1 MPIHCLDFPVLRTP
15 LLPYS
20 FADNL
25 SREKLHSLL
34 ALPMVQEAIFIASPN
49 LYTTLQEYLQGNN
62 VHDKKNDKLAISL
75 AKYLLRMC
83 YRCTPFGLFAG
94 ITPLSPTSEDSTH
107 QPEKVLA
114 TTATSTYRHT
124 RLDMDYLCALAYKL
138 GKQPEIR
145 AVLRYFP
152 NNTLYEV
159 GESLRYAEYRLTKR
173 TRNHFLVSIDNSEY
187 VQRILTAAQHGETLE
202 NLAKVITDEEI
213 TFEEAFEFINEMVDS
228 QVLVSE
234 LEPNITDQEY
244 FEKLLSK
251 NLPAL
256 AIFPKIQATLQA
268 IDTAPLGT
276 ATHQYYTIA
285 EELKTLGTDF
295 ELGQLFQVDIKLDRP
310 CHISEE
316 LTQELQATI
325 TLLLQTTTY
334 QEHGNLKKFRELF
347 YERYETQEV
356 SLLQVLDNETG
367 FGYPASENQQAD
379 NSPLLNG
386 IGFRG
391 QGGSGARSYDWT
403 GWQQFL
409 VEKFIATTA
418 KGETVIHLTKEE
430 IEKFKVRKA
439 QKPANS
445 LYCFANLIKTD
456 TQTDNP
462 QTKIFLKGVSCPSA
476 ATLLGRFC
484 HLDKNLTAQVKEA
497 LATEASQRPDTVFAE
512 IVHINQGRIGNVSM
526 RPQLRPYEIP
536 IVIQA
541 STDQE
546 HTILL
551 EDLYVSI
558 RENRIFLRSKRLNK
572 EVIPRLSSA
581 HNFGANALPFYHF
594 LCDLQYQNYVTG
606 YYWNWGALDNMEV
619 LPRVVVDNKI
629 ILAKARWIL
638 KPSDL
643 QVVEKAKGNDKI
655 DALRQLLAAKKV
667 SRWVIIK
674 EGDNEL
680 PIDTHNDF
688 AMQVL
693 LDFIS
698 PHRAILLEENL
709 FNPTPT
715 GKQTTLDVFTNEFI
729 FPLQFIDEEAKEQGV
744 QAPITVKNNSVVRN
758 FAVGSE
764 WLFVKIYCGVQTAD
778 KVLLDVIKP
787 FVEELVAQEVID
799 KWFFIR
805 YADPQSHIRLRL
817 HRSDGNFGNALQQLH
832 TLLAPYL
839 SHRLVTN
846 IETAIYK
853 REIER
858 YGSDT
863 IEIAESIFCAD
874 SNLVVNLL
882 PHLGEGDY
890 ADTLRW
896 QFALVNIDQFLNAF
910 GFDLLAKK
918 ELLQTLQN
926 SFQIEFGVTSKDA
939 KKMLGDKFRAER
951 KGIEALLMDNPPEV
965 FTPIFELFQERN
977 TALKAMIELLV
988 QAKDELEVPLNN
1000 LLGSYIHMNMNRL
1013 LRSKHRLHELMIY
1026 DMLAQ
1031 FYTSLLA
1038 RNKAK

>member
-1 MPIHCLDFPVLRTP
+1 M
-15 LLPYS
+15 
-20 FADNL
+20 
-25 SREKLHSLL
+25 
-34 ALPMVQEAIFIASPN
+34 
-49 LYTTLQEYLQGNN
+49 
-62 VHDKKNDKLAISL
+62 
-75 AKYLLRMC
+75 
-83 YRCTPFGLFAG
+83 
-94 ITPLSPTSEDSTH
+94 
-107 QPEKVLA
+107 
-114 TTATSTYRHT
+114 
-124 RLDMDYLCALAYKL
+124 
-138 GKQPEIR
+138 
-145 AVLRYFP
+145 
-152 NNTLYEV
+152 
-159 GESLRYAEYRLTKR
+159 
-173 TRNHFLVSIDNSEY
+173 
-187 VQRILTAAQHGETLE
+187 
-202 NLAKVITDEEI
+202 
-213 TFEEAFEFINEMVDS
+213 
-228 QVLVSE
+228 
-234 LEPNITDQEY
+234 
-244 FEKLLSK
+244 
-251 NLPAL
+251 
-256 AIFPKIQATLQA
+256 
-268 IDTAPLGT
+268 
-276 ATHQYYTIA
+276 
-285 EELKTLGTDF
+285 
-295 ELGQLFQVDIKLDRP
+295 
-310 CHISEE
+310 
-316 LTQELQATI
+316 
-325 TLLLQTTTY
+325 LQTTTY

-356 SLLQVLDNETG
+356 PLLQVLDNETG

-391 QGGSGARSYDWT
+391 QGGAGARSYEWT

-409 VEKFIATTA
+409 VEKFINTTA
-418 KGETVIHLTKEE
+418 KGETVIHLTKQE
-430 IEKFKVRKA
+430 IEKYKVRKS

-445 LYCFANLIKTD
+445 LYCFANLIKAD
-456 TQTDNP
+456 TQTENP
-462 QTKIFLKGVSCPSA
+462 QTQIHLKGVSCPSA

-484 HLDKNLTAQVKEA
+484 HLDDNLTTQVKEA
-497 LATEASQRPDTVFAE
+497 LVTEAAQRPDAVFAE

-541 STDQE
+541 STDHE

-558 RENRIFLRSKRLNK
+558 RENRIFLRSKRLDK

-606 YYWNWGALDNMEV
+606 YHWSWGALDNMET

-643 QVVEKAKGNDKI
+643 QAVEKAKGNEKV
-655 DALRQLLAAKKV
+655 AELQKVLATKKV
-667 SRWVIIK
+667 SRWVIVK

-680 PIDTHNDF
+680 PIDTQNDF

-693 LDFIS
+693 LDFVS
-698 PHRAILLEENL
+698 PNRPILLEENL
-709 FNPTPT
+709 FDPTPS
-715 GKQTTLDVFTNEFI
+715 KQQTTLDVFTNEFI
-729 FPLQFIDEEAKEQGV
+729 FPLQFIDNEAKEKV
-744 QAPITVKNNSVVRN
+744 KREVTIVKNENVTRN

-778 KVLLDVIKP
+778 KVLLNVIKP
-787 FVEELVAQEVID
+787 FVEELVAPKVID

-805 YADPQSHIRLRL
+805 YSDPQNHIRLRL
-817 HRSDGNFGNALQQLH
+817 HRSNGNFGNALQQLH
-832 TLLAPYL
+832 SLLAPYL

-846 IETAIYK
+846 VETAIYK

-858 YGSDT
+858 YGSET

-890 ADTLRW
+890 ADQLRW

-910 GFDLLAKK
+910 GFDLTAKK
-918 ELLQTLQN
+918 DLLQTLQN
-926 SFQIEFGVTSKDA
+926 NFQIEFGVTNKDA

-951 KGIEALLMDNPPEV
+951 KGIEALLVGNPPEV
-965 FTPIFELFQERN
+965 FKPIFELFQERN
-977 TALKAMIELLV
+977 TTLQSLV
-988 QAKDELEVPLNN
+988 GQLRQEEATLEVPLNN

-1038 RNKAK
+1038 RNKATQ